1 MNLLSIQDI
10 RDQLTPDFIVY
21 KEFEAV
27 CEGNTHAVTL
37 LSHLFWWSQV
47 TESKYPE
54 RNGWFYK
61 TFKDLKRELGFTRR
75 MVEKA
80 RHFLQEKQLI
90 QTDCRYVF
98 NRTHWLINKECL
110 LQLILRSQ
118 GVAEAVG
125 TFFNPKLSN
134 YHFDSSNFRLEKW
147 VNLKLWDD
155 FITMQQEAGHK
166 IGRKQKVKLFKQ
178 LKTLYNKNRDQNPD
192 RIIEQ
197 AIGNGWSSFAPPP
210 AKVQPSE
217 KQAEKHAQNEY
228 LKAVKQINS
237 DVLAR
242 ENKGHIQND
251 SSKAEKYDGIRKLL
265 GRQIPKRE

>member
-10 RDQLTPDFIVY
+10 RDQLTPDFVVY

-27 CEGNTHAVTL
+27 CEGNAHAVTL

-61 TFKDLKRELGFTRR
+61 TFKDLKRELGFSRR

-80 RHFLQEKQLI
+80 RHFLLEKRLI

-98 NRTHWLINKECL
+98 NRTHWLLNKECL
-110 LQLILRSQ
+110 LQLILKSK

-134 YHFDSSNFRLEKW
+134 YHFDSGNFRLEKW
-147 VNLKLWDD
+147 VNLKLWND
-155 FITMQQEAGHK
+155 FIAMQQEAGYK
-166 IGRKQKVKLFKQ
+166 IGRKQKVKLFKPTHSCSNT
-178 LKTLYNKNRDQNPD
+178 TLERPTSSWQMSVSKISEPPKPYRNGIGIFPLFAPVPLTADAGNR
-192 RIIEQ
+192 I
-197 AIGNGWSSFAPPP
+197 AIQVRFLSFA
-210 AKVQPSE
+210 V
-217 KQAEKHAQNEY
+217 
-228 LKAVKQINS
+228 
-237 DVLAR
+237 
-242 ENKGHIQND
+242 
-251 SSKAEKYDGIRKLL
+251 
-265 GRQIPKRE
+265 

>member
-10 RDQLTPDFIVY
+10 RDQLTPDFVVY

-27 CEGNTHAVTL
+27 CEGNAHAVTL

-61 TFKDLKRELGFTRR
+61 TFKDLKRELGFSRR

-80 RHFLQEKQLI
+80 RHFLLEKRLI

-98 NRTHWLINKECL
+98 NRTHWLLNKECL
-110 LQLILRSQ
+110 LQLILKSK

-134 YHFDSSNFRLEKW
+134 YHFDSGNFRLEKW
-147 VNLKLWDD
+147 VNLKLWND
-155 FITMQQEAGHK
+155 FIAMQQEAGYK

-192 RIIEQ
+192 RIIER
-197 AIGNGWSSFAPPP
+197 AIENGWSSFTTPP

-217 KQAEKHAQNEY
+217 KHVQDEY

-237 DVLAR
+237 DVRAR
-242 ENKGHIQND
+242 ENEDHIQND
-251 SSKAEKYDGIRKLL
+251 PSKAKEYDGLCKLL